1 MILSSTNSLL
11 NVIFDNEKSVEI
23 LAKAGFD
30 AVDVSLNS
38 VKPDDNFYH
47 WPDYIDRAKKMLEIA
62 KGYGI
67 FFNQAHAFYPSSYVE
82 EEKTKIAYDKI
93 LKDFEI
99 ANALGVKTMIVHPK
113 QHLHYVEGNN
123 SEVLKQQNYEFY
135 KSLIPYCEKYGV
147 TVAVENMWQNNKV
160 NKVIIDSTCSRGPE
174 FCEYVDMLDSKW
186 ITACLDLGHCGLVG
200 QKAENM
206 IRALGHDRLGA
217 LHVHDNDGRC
227 DNHVE
232 PMSPFLT
239 TIDWEAVCKALAEI
253 DYKGDFTYEAQNIF
267 KNANEQ
273 TVDAIAKHL
282 HDIGRYLISRIDYY
296 KTQNNM

>member
-1 MILSSTNSLL
+1 MILSSTNCLL

-38 VKPDDNFYH
+38 VKPNDNFYH
-47 WPDYIDRAKKMLEIA
+47 WHDYIDRAKKMLEIA

-67 FFNQAHAFYPSSYVE
+67 FFNQAHAVYPTSYVE

-99 ANALGVKTMIVHPK
+99 ANVLGVKTMVVHPN
-113 QHLHYVEGNN
+113 QHLCYVDGNN
-123 SEVLKQQNYEFY
+123 AELLKEMNFSFY
-135 KSLIPYCEKYGV
+135 KSLIPYCEQYGV
-147 TVAVENMWQNNKV
+147 KVAVENMWQKNRVNN
-160 NKVIIDSTCSRGPE
+160 VIIDSTCSRAPE
-174 FCEYVDMLDSKW
+174 FCEYIDMLDSPW

-200 QKAENM
+200 QLPQNM

-217 LHVHDNDGRC
+217 LHVHDNNGRE

-232 PMSPFLT
+232 PMAPFVSSV
-239 TIDWEAVCKALAEI
+239 DWEEVCKALAEI
-253 DYKGDFTYEAQNIF
+253 HYQGDFTFEAENIF
-267 KNANEQ
+267 KNANEH
-273 TVDAIAKHL
+273 TVDAIAKKL
-282 HDIGRYLISRIDYY
+282 HDIGRYLIGRIEYY
-296 KTQNNM
+296 KNVK